1 MTRLHAAAETHTGY
15 VRSTNQDV
23 AVVAGDLVAVA
34 DGMGGHLGG
43 EVAARTAIEELLEAF
58 LRERTGDGLV
68 MAARRANRAVWRR
81 SRIERTLHGMGTT
94 LTAVAL
100 VAGQVGDVG
109 DGGQPDGDVPDPLAT
124 QPGATADPGGV
135 HLILVNVGDSRAYV
149 LDRSTGEFRQLTEDH
164 SVVEEMVRH
173 GELTPAE
180 AAVHPHRHVLT
191 RALGIEAEVALDIWD
206 LAAEPASRYLL
217 CSDGL
222 TNEVAD
228 GEIAEILAGAASPE
242 QAVSELVER
251 ALGHGGMDNVTVVVA
266 DVVEGEDSE
275 PASVSVQLVP
285 PGPPLPEHPVRGTPE
300 LTEAVPIT
308 SPPGAPPP
316 PPPPPGADEPGS
328 ASRGDGWSG
337 GGAAGVAAG
346 AALAAGVGGALGVV
360 AAGAEGVAGTG
371 ATGVGALGAGAV
383 AGTGAAGAGAD
394 GAAGAAGVAG
404 AGVISTGGDGG
415 DAGRASNTRIRDTGH
430 GSGPDTQATS
440 LIDRAEAD
448 VEDGA
453 GPPGAGVALAGG
465 EDALDSP
472 AGPRHRK
479 GRSMTVRQAP
489 TTDNGSGGGFDP
501 QTGPPSRPVVLV
513 PQTRVK
519 STRDRIVTFRVFFFL
534 VILVS
539 LLVGTAGVVIW
550 YDQSQY
556 FIGLKGK
563 NVAIYQGRPG
573 GMLWFKPQLIETSRI
588 RTTEL
593 LGSSIAVLRAGLS
606 ESSLQA
612 AEQVVARLKNEKKNA
627 LAAATTTTTKPP
639 PPTLPAASTTTF
651 PNTVPTSTLATTTT
665 TSPPTTSTTIPPR
678 QTTTTIK
685 TQPGGGGKP
694 PHHSTRGT

>member
-81 SRIERTLHGMGTT
+81 SRIDRTLHGMGTT
-94 LTAVAL
+94 LTAMAL
-100 VAGQVGDVG
+100 VAGHVGDVG
-109 DGGQPDGDVPDPLAT
+109 DGSRPDGDDPE
-124 QPGATADPGGV
+124 ADEAGHTDAAGGV
-135 HLILVNVGDSRAYV
+135 HVILVNVGDSRAYV

-191 RALGIEAEVALDIWD
+191 RAVGIEAEVALDIWD

-217 CSDGL
+217 CTDGL
-222 TNEVAD
+222 TNEVSD

-242 QAVSELVER
+242 LAVGELVGR

-266 DVVEGEDSE
+266 DVVEGEDND
-275 PASVSVQLVP
+275 PASASVQLVP
-285 PGPPLPEHPVRGTPE
+285 PGPPLPEDPVKGTPE
-300 LTEAVPIT
+300 LTESIPIT
-308 SPPGAPPP
+308 SPAGAPPSPPP
-316 PPPPPGADEPGS
+316 PPPPAPG
-328 ASRGDGWSG
+328 GDGTTSG
-337 GGAAGVAAG
+337 GSGEVIGAAGGVGVAAGLAGLGAGAAAAAAGPEASGAAGVGAVGAAAAG
-346 AALAAGVGGALGVV
+346 AATAGAATAGAAG
-360 AAGAEGVAGTG
+360 T
-371 ATGVGALGAGAV
+371 
-383 AGTGAAGAGAD
+383 AAGAGIL
-394 GAAGAAGVAG
+394 GSGLGN
-404 AGVISTGGDGG
+404 GDGVP
-415 DAGRASNTRIRDTGH
+415 ATPNTRIRDTGH

-440 LIDRAEAD
+440 LIDRAEVAAEAAASP
-448 VEDGA
+448 V
-453 GPPGAGVALAGG
+453 GAGVALAGG
-465 EDALDSP
+465 EQALEVP

-489 TTDNGSGGGFDP
+489 ATGKGSAGSFDP
-501 QTGPPSRPVVLV
+501 LTGPPSRPVVLV

-534 VILVS
+534 VTLVG

-550 YDQSQY
+550 YDQSHY
-556 FIGLKGK
+556 YIGLNGE

-573 GMLWFKPQLIETSRI
+573 GMLWLKPQLIETSRI

-593 LGSSIAVLRAGLS
+593 LGSSIATLRAGLA

-612 AEQVVARLKNEKKNA
+612 AEQVVARLKNEKRIA
-627 LAAATTTTTKPP
+627 LAAATTTTTRPP
-639 PPTLPAASTTTF
+639 PSTLPAASTTTF

-665 TSPPTTSTTIPPR
+665 TRPPTATTTIP

-685 TQPGGGGKP
+685 SKSGGGGGKP
-694 PHHSTRGT
+694 PHHSIRGT

>member
-81 SRIERTLHGMGTT
+81 SRIDRTLHGMGTT
-94 LTAVAL
+94 LTAAAL
-100 VAGQVGDVG
+100 VAGHVGDVS
-109 DGGQPDGDVPDPLAT
+109 DGSRPDGDDPEGGET
-124 QPGATADPGGV
+124 GPGGSASV
-135 HLILVNVGDSRAYV
+135 HVILVNVGDSRAYV

-173 GELTPAE
+173 GELTHAE

-222 TNEVAD
+222 TNEVSD
-228 GEIAEILAGAASPE
+228 GEIAEILAGADSPE
-242 QAVSELVER
+242 QAVGELVGR

-266 DVVEGEDSE
+266 DVVEGEVND
-275 PASVSVQLVP
+275 PASVAVQLVP
-285 PGPPLPEHPVRGTPE
+285 PGPPLPEDPVKGTPE
-300 LTEAVPIT
+300 LTEAIPIT
-308 SPPGAPPP
+308 SPGAAASPPP
-316 PPPPPGADEPGS
+316 PPPPPAAPAPTS
-328 ASRGDGWSG
+328 SG
-337 GGAAGVAAG
+337 GEGSEPSGSGGSIGAAGLEVAGGLAAGGAAGAGAIETAAGGAGAAAGPTGMAGAAGVAA
-346 AALAAGVGGALGVV
+346 LD
-360 AAGAEGVAGTG
+360 T
-371 ATGVGALGAGAV
+371 GAGA
-383 AGTGAAGAGAD
+383 GPTP
-394 GAAGAAGVAG
+394 
-404 AGVISTGGDGG
+404 ST
-415 DAGRASNTRIRDTGH
+415 RLRDTGH

-440 LIDRAEAD
+440 LIDRA
-448 VEDGA
+448 DGDAGAAA
-453 GPPGAGVALAGG
+453 GPLGAGVVMAAGEQAL
-465 EDALDSP
+465 EVP

-489 TTDNGSGGGFDP
+489 TGNGSAGSFDP
-501 QTGPPSRPVVLV
+501 MTGPPSRPVVLV
-513 PQTRVK
+513 PQTRVR

-534 VILVS
+534 VILVG

-550 YDQSQY
+550 YDQSHY
-556 FIGLKGK
+556 YIGLNGE

-573 GMLWFKPQLIETSRI
+573 GMLWLKPQLIETSRI

-593 LGSSIAVLRAGLS
+593 LGSSIATLRAGLA

-612 AEQVVARLKNEKKNA
+612 AEAVVARLKNEKQIA
-627 LAAATTTTTKPP
+627 LAAATTTTTRPP
-639 PPTLPAASTTTF
+639 PSTLPAATTTTF
-651 PNTVPTSTLATTTT
+651 PNTVPPSTTAPTTT
-665 TSPPTTSTTIPPR
+665 TSPPTTTTMPTTVPSTVPP
-678 QTTTTIK
+678 TTS
-685 TQPGGGGKP
+685 PGGGGKP
-694 PHHSTRGT
+694 PHHSNRAT